1 MGELVVGS
9 RNLGPAFL
17 TIPVQCNHRNANAK
31 MDHDCGGSTDT
42 DDVGDEGS
50 KEVVGSSNSSG
61 KGKKGN
67 SVEEELN
74 LFLGEDSSSTDGSKV
89 RAIEGGDFLRAAS
102 RSSRARSD
110 TISSMEGDEYN
121 IFIDCM

>member
-1 MGELVVGS
+1 
-9 RNLGPAFL
+9 
-17 TIPVQCNHRNANAK
+17 

-42 DDVGDEGS
+42 DDGGGDEVS
-50 KEVVGSSNSSG
+50 KEVG
-61 KGKKGN
+61 KGN

-102 RSSRARSD
+102 RSSMARSD
-110 TISSMEGDEYN
+110 TISSMEGDEYK